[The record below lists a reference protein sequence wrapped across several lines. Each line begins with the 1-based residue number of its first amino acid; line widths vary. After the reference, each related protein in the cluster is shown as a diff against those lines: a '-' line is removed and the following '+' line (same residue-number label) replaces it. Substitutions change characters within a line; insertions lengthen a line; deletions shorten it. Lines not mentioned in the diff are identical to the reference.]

1 MDLVICT
8 RRIGW
13 YIERNILED
22 LEAEVL
28 EYETAKK
35 ILAEL
40 KKEFGE
46 EEETVKVAKL
56 GRMEQG
62 EKMIEEFVQEF
73 KRVARESRY
82 EGRLL
87 IVEFK

>member
-56 GRMEQG
+56 GRIEQG

>member
-1 MDLVICT
+1 
-8 RRIGW
+8 
-13 YIERNILED
+13 LED

-35 ILAEL
+35 NLAEL